1 MKMKSGFPIWTS
13 ETETKTIMKDYY
25 IELHAV
31 GKKETTG
38 WDGFDECCA
47 HFSSVHKPAS
57 QKFVADME
65 KAIDFYWNQQKRW
78 WLDYAVGKLFVKTG
92 EEPISV
98 MSPEWEYRTRASMT
112 NPVYEEVK
120 SH

>member
-1 MKMKSGFPIWTS
+1 MKRENWLNILRIRDKMRD
-13 ETETKTIMKDYY
+13 EKDYY

-47 HFSSVHKPAS
+47 HFSSVHKPATP
-57 QKFVADME
+57 KFVADMKE
-65 KAIDFYWNQQKRW
+65 AIDFYWNQQKRH

-92 EEPISV
+92 EEPVSV

-120 SH
+120 